1 MDLYERSY
9 YKNPSFLFYLYHKFM
24 YSLRTIQAKDNT
36 QLAQIIREVSKEF
49 NLAPESGFAVA
60 DPILDQLFAV
70 YSVPHSQYW
79 VIEDEH
85 GHIFGGGGLAPL
97 KGDESILEIQKMYFL
112 PEVRGFGFAKK
123 ILELAFA
130 FTQQQG
136 LHTCYLETT
145 KQLFQAVKLYEKL
158 GFQHLTTPKGNTG
171 HSHACEIWMLKT
183 F

>member
-1 MDLYERSY
+1 
-9 YKNPSFLFYLYHKFM
+9 M
-24 YSLRTIQAKDNT
+24 YSLRKIQPQDNA

-49 NLAPESGFAVA
+49 GLAPESGFAVA
-60 DPILDQLFAV
+60 DPVLDQLFAV
-70 YSVPHSQYW
+70 YSAANSQYW
-79 VIEDEH
+79 VIENES
-85 GHIFGGGGLAPL
+85 GQIFGGGGLAPL

-123 ILELAFA
+123 ILEHAFS

-136 LHTCYLETT
+136 FYACYLETT
-145 KQLFQAVKLYEKL
+145 KQLHQAVQLYEKL
-158 GFQHLTTPKGNTG
+158 GFQHLPTPKGNTG